1 MIVNIG
7 STSWQARK
15 GGAAAVVRELV
26 NHLETNN
33 MNYINLEVNTTEF
46 QSGRN
51 YYYSSTYD
59 SLIIKNIKLFKVL
72 KSIHK
77 KNRNLILI
85 THNIPV
91 LIISFFWIKTKS
103 RIKHFHYFHGPAFLE
118 AQQEGSGIF
127 MTSLI
132 KLVELLFY
140 STTRKLIFL
149 SEYFHSLFKEEYYS
163 KIESIIVPYSISIRP
178 FPQIILKSQE
188 SSAVFKMLSVR
199 RLQKRMGL
207 DVLIKACT
215 MIEGDFK
222 LDIVGVGP
230 EKEFLEKLIIDND
243 LEKKVFLKGRLSDT
257 DLNDLIKQCNLTV
270 MPTRSLEGFGI
281 SIIDSL
287 ILGVPVL
294 AFRVGGMPEILE
306 GLSRN
311 LIIDEFSEE
320 ALAQRIN
327 NFILN
332 KYLLPEPITCRTYVL
347 NNYSDNYKRLFEWM
361 FMC

>member
-1 MIVNIG
+1 
-7 STSWQARK
+7 
-15 GGAAAVVRELV
+15 
-26 NHLETNN
+26 
-33 MNYINLEVNTTEF
+33 
-46 QSGRN
+46 
-51 YYYSSTYD
+51 
-59 SLIIKNIKLFKVL
+59 
-72 KSIHK
+72 
-77 KNRNLILI
+77 
-85 THNIPV
+85 
-91 LIISFFWIKTKS
+91 
-103 RIKHFHYFHGPAFLE
+103 
-118 AQQEGSGIF
+118 
-127 MTSLI
+127 
-132 KLVELLFY
+132 
-140 STTRKLIFL
+140 
-149 SEYFHSLFKEEYYS
+149 
-163 KIESIIVPYSISIRP
+163 
-178 FPQIILKSQE
+178 
-188 SSAVFKMLSVR
+188 
-199 RLQKRMGL
+199 
-207 DVLIKACT
+207 